1 MGGEA
6 GKRVALYYKGN
17 EKYDVYRFVKAYS
30 SVSADWGRLNCWA
43 RRAAAAGRCAR
54 MGAGFRRKR
63 EPRLPRGRAKERA
76 SRFLICGKGYAA
88 TPWHR
93 LLAYNV

>member
-1 MGGEA
+1 MMCIDSL
-6 GKRVALYYKGN
+6 KRIRTLALIGA
-17 EKYDVYRFVKAYS
+17 DV
-30 SVSADWGRLNCWA
+30 NCWA

-76 SRFLICGKGYAA
+76 SRFLICGK
-88 TPWHR
+88 
-93 LLAYNV
+93 

>member
-1 MGGEA
+1 MMCIDSLKRIRALSLMGA
-6 GKRVALYYKGN
+6 
-17 EKYDVYRFVKAYS
+17 DV
-30 SVSADWGRLNCWA
+30 NCWA
-43 RRAAAAGRCAR
+43 RRAAAAGCCAR

-63 EPRLPRGRAKERA
+63 EPRRPRGRANERA